1 MAAGSRNVFWII
13 TGAGSYL
20 RVLAEKMLWLKERS
34 GARFTIGFSRW
45 GYEVARIYGAL
56 PLLRRVA
63 GGGYMEEW
71 LIGEQGFYYVG
82 RLNMGKYGL
91 VIIAPASGNTVA
103 KMVHGIA
110 DTLPTLAFAEAGKS
124 GVPVIVLSSDI
135 PGPDGYA
142 VSEAPCI
149 VDRDR
154 CRCIEERGYCPAMDI
169 CPVNAIVLVDGKP
182 RIDHSRCIGCEKCV
196 EACIADAITCWRKI
210 WVRPREID
218 VTNIDRL
225 RGFKNTYV
233 VSSPDELLSTASR
246 ILGG

>member
-1 MAAGSRNVFWII
+1 
-13 TGAGSYL
+13 
-20 RVLAEKMLWLKERS
+20 MLLLKKRF

-45 GYEVARIYGAL
+45 GYEVARLYGVL

-82 RLNMGKYGL
+82 RLNMGKYCL

-110 DTLPTLAFAEAGKS
+110 DTLPTLVFAEAGKS
-124 GVPVIVLSSDI
+124 GVPVIVLPSDV

-149 VDRDR
+149 VDRDK
-154 CRCIEERGYCPAMDI
+154 CRCMGERGYCPAMDT
-169 CPVNAIVLVDGKP
+169 CPVDAVVLVEGKP
-182 RIDHSRCIGCEKCV
+182 RIDHSRCIGCGRCV
-196 EACIADAITCWRKI
+196 EACIFDAIACWARI
-210 WVRPREID
+210 RVRPREID
-218 VTNIDRL
+218 LDNIDRL
-225 RGFKNTYV
+225 RGFKNTVV
-233 VSSPDELLSTASR
+233 VSSPEELLSTAVR
-246 ILGG
+246 LLGG